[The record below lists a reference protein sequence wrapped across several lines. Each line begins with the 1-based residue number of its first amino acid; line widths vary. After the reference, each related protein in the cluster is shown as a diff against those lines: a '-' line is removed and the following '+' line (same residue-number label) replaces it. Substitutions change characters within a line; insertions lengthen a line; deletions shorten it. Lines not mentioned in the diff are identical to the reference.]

1 VKGVLQMAWNR
12 TNWKTTVCGGL
23 AAFGMVAGLVLP
35 GTETIA
41 KAAEALAVALFGYF
55 AADVGT
61 QQ

>member
-1 VKGVLQMAWNR
+1 MAWNR

-55 AADVGT
+55 AADAGT